1 MRRVAAG
8 GARLASRTPGAMATP
23 ESPYI
28 GSPRPVVS
36 TLPLCQTHQVS
47 CVLRQTKKATANEGR

>member
-1 MRRVAAG
+1 
-8 GARLASRTPGAMATP
+8 MATP

-36 TLPLCQTHQVS
+36 TLPLCQAHQMS
-47 CVLRQTKKATANEGR
+47 CVLRQTKKATVNEGR

>member
-1 MRRVAAG
+1 VRRFAAA
-8 GARLASRTPGAMATP
+8 GARLAAHARGAMATP

-36 TLPLCQTHQVS
+36 TLPLCQAHQMS
-47 CVLRQTKKATANEGR
+47 CVLRQTKKATVNEGR